1 MKRLATLNASKGSL
15 SLLVCL
21 RAACLSAVAG
31 MGPSLSQAAPVMPAD
46 AIYSGGEIVTVNEL
60 QPQAEAIAV
69 RRGRI
74 VAVGLR
80 DEVMKLKGPNTQ
92 VVDLSGRTL
101 VPGFIDPH
109 GHVFNSGIQA
119 ISANLLPRPDG
130 VVNEIAEMQTTL
142 KAWAGTNRNITGK
155 YGWIVGFGYDDAQ
168 LKEQRH
174 PTRDDLD
181 KVSSEL
187 PVVIVHQSGHLGVMN
202 SKALALVGLD
212 ADTRDPQGGV
222 IRRRSGGREPNGVL
236 EEAAFFGPFFTLLG
250 KLGPDANKALFRA
263 GVDLYKS
270 FGYTTAQEGRAS
282 AGSVSTMSAVARAGG
297 LDIDVVAYPDIA
309 VDPGVIKAPL
319 WSRRYARHFRI
330 GGAKITLD
338 GSPQGKTAWLTK
350 PYFKTPDGQAPDYRG
365 YAQFKDDQVNGFVD
379 LAFKNGWQLLA
390 HVNGDAAT
398 DQFIAAVR
406 LAEKKHGMA
415 DRRPVAIHAQTAR
428 VDQVDA
434 FKALGII
441 PSFFPMHTFYWG
453 DWHRDSVLGLERAVN
468 ISPTG
473 WAIERGMVF
482 TSHHDAPVAMPDPMR
497 VLSAT
502 VTRVTR
508 SGQVLGPEHRT
519 TPLVALKAHTLW
531 SAYQHFEERSKG
543 NIEVGKLA
551 DFTVLD
557 GNPLT
562 IDPMK
567 IADIKVVETIKEGK
581 TVYRRRATA
590 EKPEAIG
597 PCVDSPACWR
607 VASRALG
614 RAGVI
619 HAHDEAH

>member
-1 MKRLATLNASKGSL
+1 MNSIS
-15 SLLVCL
+15 
-21 RAACLSAVAG
+21 
-31 MGPSLSQAAPVMPAD
+31 
-46 AIYSGGEIVTVNEL
+46 
-60 QPQAEAIAV
+60 
-69 RRGRI
+69 
-74 VAVGLR
+74 
-80 DEVMKLKGPNTQ
+80 EVQ
-92 VVDLSGRTL
+92 S
-101 VPGFIDPH
+101 
-109 GHVFNSGIQA
+109 
-119 ISANLLPRPDG
+119 
-130 VVNEIAEMQTTL
+130 TL
-142 KAWAGTNRNITGK
+142 KSWAAQNDKVTQK

-181 KVSSEL
+181 KVSSDL

-202 SKALALVGLD
+202 SKALELVGINAKTKD
-212 ADTRDPQGGV
+212 SQGGL
-222 IRRRSGGREPNGVL
+222 IRRKSGGQEPNGVL

-250 KLGPDANKALFRA
+250 KLGPDANKALFKA

-282 AGSVSTMSAVARAGG
+282 AGSVGTMSEVAKAGG

-319 WSRRYARHFRI
+319 LSKTYADHFRI
-330 GGAKITLD
+330 GGAKVTLD

-350 PYFKTPDGQAPDYRG
+350 PYFKVPDGQALDYKG
-365 YAQFKDDQVNGFVD
+365 YAQFKDEQVNGFVD

-390 HVNGDAAT
+390 HVNGDAAA
-398 DQFIAAVR
+398 DQYIAAIR
-406 LAEKKHGMA
+406 LAEKKYGMA
-415 DRRPVAIHAQTAR
+415 DRRPVAIHGQTAR
-428 VDQVDA
+428 LDQIEA
-434 FKALGII
+434 FKELGII
-441 PSFFPMHTFYWG
+441 PSLFPMHTFYWG
-453 DWHRDSVLGLERAVN
+453 DWHRDSVLGPERAVN

-473 WAIERGMVF
+473 WVVQREMIF

-508 SGQVLGPEHRT
+508 SGKVLGPEHRT

-531 SAYQHFEERSKG
+531 SAYQHFEEGSKG
-543 NIEVGKLA
+543 SIEVGKLA

-557 GNPLT
+557 ANPLAV
-562 IDPMK
+562 DPMK
-567 IADIKVVETIKEGK
+567 IADIKVTETIKEGK
-581 TVYRRRATA
+581 TVYRRDAAAKKAGTVASCAESTA
-590 EKPEAIG
+590 
-597 PCVDSPACWR
+597 CFQ

-619 HAHDEAH
+619 HVHDHDHND

>member
-1 MKRLATLNASKGSL
+1 MKQPNTINPSTMLLALALGFGQPL
-15 SLLVCL
+15 AL
-21 RAACLSAVAG
+21 
-31 MGPSLSQAAPVMPAD
+31 AAPVAPAD
-46 AIYSGGEIVTVNEL
+46 VIYTGGDIVTVNEL
-60 QPQAEAIAV
+60 QPRAEAVAV
-69 RRGRI
+69 RGGRI
-74 VAVGLR
+74 VAVGYR
-80 DEVMKLKGPNTQ
+80 DEVMKLQGAETR
-92 VVDLSGRTL
+92 VVELGGRTL
-101 VPGFIDPH
+101 VPGFVDPH
-109 GHVFNSGIQA
+109 GHVFNTGIQA

-130 VVNEIAEMQTTL
+130 TVNDIAEMQATL
-142 KAWAGTNRNITGK
+142 KAWSGQNQKITGK

-181 KVSSEL
+181 QVSREL

-202 SKALALVGLD
+202 SKALELVGIN
-212 ADTRDPQGGV
+212 ANSKDPQGGL
-222 IRRRSGGREPNGVL
+222 IRRKSGSQEPDGVL
-236 EEAAFFGPFFTLLG
+236 EEAAFFGPFFTLLS
-250 KLGPDANKALFRA
+250 KLGPDANKALFKA
-263 GVDLYKS
+263 GVELYKS

-282 AGSVSTMSAVARAGG
+282 AGSVSTMSAVAKAGG

-319 WSRRYARHFRI
+319 LSRSYAQRFRI
-330 GGAKITLD
+330 GGAKVTLD

-350 PYFKTPDGQAPDYRG
+350 PYFKVPQGQAADYRG

-390 HVNGDAAT
+390 HVNGDAAV
-398 DQFIAAVR
+398 DQLITAVR
-406 LAEKKHGMA
+406 LAEKKYGMA
-415 DRRPVAIHAQTAR
+415 DRRTVAIHAQTAR
-428 VDQVDA
+428 LDQVEA
-434 FKALGII
+434 FKVLGII

-453 DWHRDSVLGLERAVN
+453 DWHRDSVLGAERAVN

-473 WAIERGMVF
+473 WALERSMIF

-497 VLSAT
+497 VISAT

-531 SAYQHFEERSKG
+531 SAYQHFEEKSKG
-543 NIEVGKLA
+543 SLEVGKLA
-551 DFTVLD
+551 DFAVLD

-581 TVYRRRATA
+581 TVYRRDAGAKKLGALPSCA
-590 EKPEAIG
+590 ESA
-597 PCVDSPACWR
+597 ACFV

-619 HAHDEAH
+619 HFHDHKD